1 MHNLYCGVVVDKVQS
16 LGDSAIGNLL
26 NASKFSP
33 DWLEPCARGQEKSA
47 AQQGVSANM
56 SLLEY

>member
-16 LGDSAIGNLL
+16 LGDSAIDNLL

-33 DWLEPCARGQEKSA
+33 DWLET
-47 AQQGVSANM
+47 
-56 SLLEY
+56 

>member
-33 DWLEPCARGQEKSA
+33 DWLET
-47 AQQGVSANM
+47 
-56 SLLEY
+56 

>member
-16 LGDSAIGNLL
+16 LGDSAIGDLL

-33 DWLEPCARGQEKSA
+33 DWLET
-47 AQQGVSANM
+47 
-56 SLLEY
+56 